1 MCTDEDTINEL
12 RWRAPL
18 NLAMLYLIVIL
29 ILTLS
34 ALQDELLASCAT
46 QAGFVC
52 NKEDI
57 NTDKGMFSYSG
68 VYQEVD
74 ARVVTKNGKVNTH
87 SNCQQPCRVSDCFC
101 N

>member
-1 MCTDEDTINEL
+1 MPHNIANPSPTL
-12 RWRAPL
+12 F
-18 NLAMLYLIVIL
+18 
-29 ILTLS
+29 LTLIFS

-74 ARVVTKNGKVNTH
+74 ARVVTKNGKVNINFEMKTFV
-87 SNCQQPCRVSDCFC
+87 PCLFDCFH